1 MLSSVA
7 SLRPGGDS
15 FALEPET
22 VECVECGCLLG
33 EDEAQAV
40 RWGWWSNGGGDD
52 LYPYCE
58 PCAWRESRPMLHA
71 PTDEASS
78 SSS

>member
-1 MLSSVA
+1 MA

-40 RWGWWSNGGGDD
+40 RWGWWSKGIVD
-52 LYPYCE
+52 LYPFCE
-58 PCAWRESRPMLHA
+58 LCARREFGPEA
-71 PTDEASS
+71 PRSHERLGLT
-78 SSS
+78 

>member
-22 VECVECGCLLG
+22 VECAACGCLLD

-40 RWGWWSNGGGDD
+40 RWGWWSNGIGE

-58 PCAWRESRPMLHA
+58 PCARRESALTRRSKH
-71 PTDEASS
+71 E
-78 SSS
+78 